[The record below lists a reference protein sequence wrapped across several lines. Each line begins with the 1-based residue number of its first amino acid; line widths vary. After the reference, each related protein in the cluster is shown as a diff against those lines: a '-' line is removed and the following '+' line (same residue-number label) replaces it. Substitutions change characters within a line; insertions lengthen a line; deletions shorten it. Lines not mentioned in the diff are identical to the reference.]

1 MVHLCWPDFL
11 TPLAMGLCLKDDNR
25 KVTGRASGKFPLP
38 RQIRS
43 WQAAKGGP
51 PASNQDDTAL
61 TIKSVAYGEDYQ
73 MHDRRFVALLA
84 LVFSW
89 PAIASAQII
98 TLENVGDKT
107 VACSRSGLTS
117 SFKDC
122 GVRADWYT
130 YVFVGVISGITP
142 VENDEKQIQLVP
154 EEVFLGT
161 PATTLTVLT
170 SQADCMREFKVGDRW
185 LFYLRKVEGE
195 PIVLDYYGNDSLPVA
210 DAQNQIGTL
219 RRLEKI
225 GNVAI
230 LRGQVVRGELF
241 SGDAVPNAQIT
252 ATRQPDGRQSFCVTD
267 PDGRYEFPPLT
278 PGKYKITVQPVAS
291 YQPDDSEVHL
301 TSGTCRDITLYRSPH
316 AKIGGHVRRS
326 DGTPAANVAVV
337 LIRSDNSAYQTTQ
350 TDRDGY
356 FVFDSQEPGKYVLG
370 LNSPASPDWF
380 DGAGAGA
387 GVRIPPASTFY
398 PGVAN
403 RSSAL
408 AIRLATDEQL
418 EGLDFMVH

>member
-1 MVHLCWPDFL
+1 ML
-11 TPLAMGLCLKDDNR
+11 
-25 KVTGRASGKFPLP
+25 
-38 RQIRS
+38 
-43 WQAAKGGP
+43 
-51 PASNQDDTAL
+51 
-61 TIKSVAYGEDYQ
+61 
-73 MHDRRFVALLA
+73 DRRFLALLA

-89 PAIASAQII
+89 PTTARAQII
-98 TLENVGDKT
+98 TLEKVGDKT

-130 YVFVGVISGITP
+130 YVFVGVISGVTP
-142 VENDEKQIQLVP
+142 VENDEKQIELVP
-154 EEVFLGT
+154 EEVFFGT
-161 PATTLTVLT
+161 PATALTVLT
-170 SQADCMREFKVGDRW
+170 AQADCMREFKVGDRW

-195 PIVLDYYGNDSLPVA
+195 PLVLDYYANDSLPVA
-210 DAQNQIGTL
+210 DAQNQIVTL

-241 SGDAVPNAQIT
+241 SGEVVPNAQIT

-267 PDGRYEFPPLT
+267 TDGRYEFPPLP
-278 PGKYKITVQPVAS
+278 PGKYKITVQPVGS

-326 DGTPAANVAVV
+326 DGTPAANVALV
-337 LIRSDNSAYQTTQ
+337 LVRSDNSSFVTTQ
-350 TDRDGY
+350 TDPEGY
-356 FVFDSQEPGKYVLG
+356 FVFDSQEPGEYVLG

-380 DGAGAGA
+380 DGGGFGD
-387 GVRIPPASTFY
+387 GVRIPPASMFY
-398 PGVAN
+398 PAVAD
-403 RSSAL
+403 RSSAMV
-408 AIRLATDEQL
+408 IRLATDERL
-418 EGLDFMVH
+418 ERFDFIVPSR

>member
-1 MVHLCWPDFL
+1 MMRGSTGSGFDCGVGTRTGNPVGTFGVITMNMMISTNSTSINGTMFGSETGPRLPPPTAIPMIRSPYRVRRHANPSSTAEVTVVHLCWPDFL

-301 TSGTCRDITLYRSPH
+301 TSGTCRDI
-316 AKIGGHVRRS
+316 
-326 DGTPAANVAVV
+326 
-337 LIRSDNSAYQTTQ
+337 
-350 TDRDGY
+350 
-356 FVFDSQEPGKYVLG
+356 
-370 LNSPASPDWF
+370 
-380 DGAGAGA
+380 
-387 GVRIPPASTFY
+387 
-398 PGVAN
+398 
-403 RSSAL
+403 
-408 AIRLATDEQL
+408 
-418 EGLDFMVH
+418 